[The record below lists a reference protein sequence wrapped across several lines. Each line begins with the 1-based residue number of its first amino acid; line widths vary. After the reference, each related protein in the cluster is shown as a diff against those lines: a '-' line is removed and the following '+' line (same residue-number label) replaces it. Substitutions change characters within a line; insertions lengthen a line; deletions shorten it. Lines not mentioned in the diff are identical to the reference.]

1 MSQLEPERP
10 NQPEVSLEVENTE
23 LTARHMS
30 RKGVHPDQP
39 LTARKGLPEG
49 TVMSKRK
56 GIPDPEPEQRAGS
69 PSGQEGGRG
78 YKSRLIL
85 DDPQEQQQ
93 QAESVPVVP
102 VAVAQQKIQEAV
114 QSSFLIGLVTGGII
128 LGAGYFLWSAMKPKE
143 IKEAAEAVLSSN

>member
-39 LTARKGLPEG
+39 LT
-49 TVMSKRK
+49 VMSKRK
-56 GIPDPEPEQRAGS
+56 GIPDAEPEQRAGS